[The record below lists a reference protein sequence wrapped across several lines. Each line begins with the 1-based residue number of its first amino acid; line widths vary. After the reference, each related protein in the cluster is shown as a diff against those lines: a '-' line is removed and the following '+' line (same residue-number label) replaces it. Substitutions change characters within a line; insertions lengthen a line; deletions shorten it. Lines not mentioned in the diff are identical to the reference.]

1 MILEFDIP
9 RGHMRILAETF
20 FAEAGMAQIRRM
32 FKMLRES
39 GLDDNRRREILVWLR
54 DHATEMH
61 QRAAD
66 WAGSYEDRSTRYKE
80 LEEQYERMKS
90 PCYAEYTQDK
100 KALKAARER
109 VASVKQMTSAC
120 KREYQTAK
128 KMGDRYQK
136 IIDILVE
143 VIERGGGGCEG
154 D

>member
-1 MILEFDIP
+1 MIIEFNIP
-9 RGHMRILAETF
+9 NGYMRICAEEF
-20 FAEAGMAQIRRM
+20 FKGAGMAQIRRM

-39 GLDDNRRREILVWLR
+39 GLDDSRRKEIQEWLR
-54 DHATEMH
+54 ERSMEMH

-66 WAGSYEDRSTRYKE
+66 WAVSYADRFTRYRE

-109 VASVKQMTSAC
+109 VASVKWMTSAS

-128 KMGDRYQK
+128 KMEDRYQK
-136 IIDILVE
+136 SIDILVE
-143 VIERGGGGCEG
+143 VIK
-154 D
+154 